1 MDFVEVMREQ
11 QRMCQTCG
19 DCDKCPLENFY
30 CSPDSCH
37 NINEL
42 RDYENR
48 VMTWSREHA
57 SKYPTV
63 GELFD
68 SIKSAMGY
76 KDITPF
82 DTIADEYIP
91 ERVAKEFGLVPIDTK
106 YDFL

>member
-1 MDFVEVMREQ
+1 MDFVKVMREQ

-30 CSPDSCH
+30 CSPDNCH

-42 RDYENR
+42 HDYENR

-57 SKYPTV
+57 PKYPTV

-76 KDITPF
+76 KGTTSF

-91 ERVAKEFGLVPIDTK
+91 ERVAKEFGLVPINIK